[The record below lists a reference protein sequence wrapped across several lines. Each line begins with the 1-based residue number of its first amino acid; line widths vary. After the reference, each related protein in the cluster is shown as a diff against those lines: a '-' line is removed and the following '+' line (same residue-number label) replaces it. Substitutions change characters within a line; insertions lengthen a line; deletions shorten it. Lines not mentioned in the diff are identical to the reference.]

1 LNPAVE
7 PRAFSDA
14 APSSFNL
21 YRIASGGQSAKRPAL
36 RENAKSSKTSGKPNE
51 EPKLFL
57 PDPISA
63 RWFVPRP
70 SCPRPSPAPT
80 PAHVQDCKESL
91 MMWKRGNKNMVG
103 VDIGSSSVKAVELQ
117 GKNGEFQL
125 VSLGYES
132 LQPDSVVDGQIMEL
146 NSVSNAI
153 ANIFN
158 EHKIKTTRVAA
169 GVNGHS
175 VIVKNIVLPQMT
187 GDELQESFAWHAEEH
202 IPFDISDVNLD
213 YHVTGSTPD
222 AIQVLMA
229 ACKRDKISNLK
240 QTIQLA
246 GKQPVVID
254 VDAFALQNCYELNYD
269 PQPGQI
275 VALLNIGASTTNI
288 NILNG
293 DRSVFTRDASFG
305 GNQYTSLLQKEL
317 GLNFDQAEHV
327 KRGMPLP
334 EGVEQREIA
343 PILDTVSDILAL
355 EIQKTMDFY
364 RATVED
370 GESAVGTILVSGG
383 GSKLNGLVDFLA
395 RQFEIPVEIFDPF
408 RKIKVDSRGFD
419 PEYMREMVPE
429 MAIAVGLAL
438 RGVDAR

>member
-1 LNPAVE
+1 
-7 PRAFSDA
+7 
-14 APSSFNL
+14 
-21 YRIASGGQSAKRPAL
+21 
-36 RENAKSSKTSGKPNE
+36 
-51 EPKLFL
+51 
-57 PDPISA
+57 
-63 RWFVPRP
+63 
-70 SCPRPSPAPT
+70 
-80 PAHVQDCKESL
+80 
-91 MMWKRGNKNMVG
+91 MWKRTNKSMVG

-117 GKNGEFQL
+117 GKNGDFQL

-132 LQPDSVVDGQIMEL
+132 LEPDSVVDGQIMEL

-153 ANIFN
+153 SNIFN
-158 EHKIKTTRVAA
+158 EHKIKTNRVAA

-175 VIVKNIVLPQMT
+175 VIVKNIILPQMSSA
-187 GDELQESFAWHAEEH
+187 ELQESFAWHAEEH
-202 IPFDISDVNLD
+202 IPFDIADVTLD
-213 YHVTGSTPD
+213 YHVTGTTD
-222 AIQVLMA
+222 EAIHVLMA
-229 ACKRDKISNLK
+229 ACKRDKVANLK
-240 QTIQLA
+240 QAIQLA
-246 GKQPVVID
+246 GKQPAIID

-269 PQPGQI
+269 PQPNEV

-293 DRSVFTRDASFG
+293 NRSVFTRDATFG

-317 GLNFDQAEHV
+317 GVTFEHAEQV

-334 EGVEQREIA
+334 EPVEDRDII
-343 PILDTVSDILAL
+343 PILETVSDILAL

-370 GESAVGTILVSGG
+370 GGVAVEKILVSGG
-383 GSKLNGLVDFLA
+383 GSKLAGLIDFLA
-395 RQFEIPVEIFDPF
+395 KQFEMPVEIFDPF

-419 PEYMREMVPE
+419 PEYMREVIPE

>member
-1 LNPAVE
+1 M
-7 PRAFSDA
+7 
-14 APSSFNL
+14 
-21 YRIASGGQSAKRPAL
+21 I
-36 RENAKSSKTSGKPNE
+36 
-51 EPKLFL
+51 
-57 PDPISA
+57 
-63 RWFVPRP
+63 
-70 SCPRPSPAPT
+70 
-80 PAHVQDCKESL
+80 
-91 MMWKRGNKNMVG
+91 WKRGNKSMVG
-103 VDIGSSSVKAVELQ
+103 VDIGSSSVKAVELR
-117 GKNGEFQL
+117 GKGGDFQL
-125 VSLGYES
+125 LSLGYEG

-146 NSVSNAI
+146 NAVSTAI
-153 ANIFN
+153 GNIFN
-158 EHKIKTTRVAA
+158 EHKIKTTQVAA

-187 GDELQESFAWHAEEH
+187 EDELQESFAWHAEEH

-222 AIQVLMA
+222 EIHVLMA
-229 ACKRDKISNLK
+229 ACKRDKVANLK

-246 GKQPVVID
+246 GKQPAVID

-269 PQPGQI
+269 PQPGRI

-293 DRSVFTRDASFG
+293 ARSVFTRDATFG

-317 GLNFDQAEHV
+317 GLTFDQAERV

-334 EGVEQREIA
+334 DDVEHREIE

-370 GESAVGTILVSGG
+370 GESAVQQILVSGG
-383 GSKLNGLVDFLA
+383 GSKLKGLVEFLSK
-395 RQFEIPVEIFDPF
+395 RFEIPVEMFDPF
-408 RKIKVDSRGFD
+408 RKIRVDSRGFD
-419 PEYMREMVPE
+419 PEYMREIVPE

>member
-1 LNPAVE
+1 
-7 PRAFSDA
+7 
-14 APSSFNL
+14 
-21 YRIASGGQSAKRPAL
+21 
-36 RENAKSSKTSGKPNE
+36 
-51 EPKLFL
+51 
-57 PDPISA
+57 
-63 RWFVPRP
+63 
-70 SCPRPSPAPT
+70 
-80 PAHVQDCKESL
+80 
-91 MMWKRGNKNMVG
+91 MWKRTNKSIVG

-117 GKNGEFQL
+117 GKNGDFQL

-132 LQPDSVVDGQIMEL
+132 LEPDSVVDGQIMEL

-153 ANIFN
+153 SNIFN
-158 EHKIKTTRVAA
+158 EHKIKTNRVAA

-175 VIVKNIVLPQMT
+175 VIVKNIILPQMSSA
-187 GDELQESFAWHAEEH
+187 ELQESFAWHAEEH
-202 IPFDISDVNLD
+202 IPFDIADVTLD
-213 YHVTGSTPD
+213 YHVTGTTDD
-222 AIQVLMA
+222 AIHVLMA
-229 ACKRDKISNLK
+229 ACKRDKVANLK
-240 QTIQLA
+240 QAIQLA
-246 GKQPVVID
+246 CKQPAIID

-269 PQPGQI
+269 PQPNGV

-293 DRSVFTRDASFG
+293 NRSVFTRDASFG

-317 GLNFDQAEHV
+317 GLTFEHAEQV

-334 EGVEQREIA
+334 EPVEDRDII
-343 PILDTVSDILAL
+343 PILETVSDILAL

-370 GESAVGTILVSGG
+370 GGVAVEKILVSGG
-383 GSKLNGLVDFLA
+383 GSKLAGLIEFLA
-395 RQFEIPVEIFDPF
+395 KQFEIPVEIFDPF

-419 PEYMREMVPE
+419 PEYMREVIPE